1 MIKGYLSA
9 NEIVLLANEAR
20 KVPKDGIIVEI
31 GSYLGKSTVTMAES
45 ADESVTIFAVDA
57 WDNRAMGKEPKRDT
71 YPEFRKNTE
80 KYKNIIPMR
89 NSSLSIAKSWYKPI
103 NLLFI
108 DGDHSEEAVRYDL
121 MSWVPHVVSKGILL
135 LHDYTRKCGVK
146 PAFLQFTSGYK
157 WVESKTITGSILR
170 AVVC

>member
-1 MIKGYLSA
+1 
-9 NEIVLLANEAR
+9 
-20 KVPKDGIIVEI
+20 
-31 GSYLGKSTVTMAES
+31 
-45 ADESVTIFAVDA
+45 
-57 WDNRAMGKEPKRDT
+57 
-71 YPEFRKNTE
+71 
-80 KYKNIIPMR
+80 MR